1 MSYMALKHSHLMF
14 VVLSIGLFALRFFAR
29 EAGARF
35 IHAKFFKI
43 APHVIDTC
51 LLLSGF
57 ALMFTV
63 GYSLWPINGL
73 SVKLLLVIAYIVTG
87 VIAMKSVS
95 KAKRRAAGALA
106 FVWILGILHLAM
118 SKAF

>member
-1 MSYMALKHSHLMF
+1 MSYMALKHSHLML
-14 VVLSIGLFALRFFAR
+14 VVLSISLFALRFFAR

-35 IHAKFFKI
+35 VQTKFFKI

-63 GYSLWPINGL
+63 GYSLWPINWL

-87 VIAMKSVS
+87 IIAMKSVS
-95 KAKRRAAGALA
+95 KTKRRAAGALA
-106 FVWILGILHLAM
+106 FVWILAILHLAM
-118 SKAF
+118 SKSF